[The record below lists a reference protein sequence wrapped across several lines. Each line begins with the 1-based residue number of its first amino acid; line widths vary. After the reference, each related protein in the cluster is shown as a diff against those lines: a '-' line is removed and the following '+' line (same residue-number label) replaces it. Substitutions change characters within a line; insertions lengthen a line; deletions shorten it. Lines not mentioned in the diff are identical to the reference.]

1 MLDRRIWPHWRQA
14 PLTDSLSTPRE
25 VGSKST
31 AIIDSTGANDI
42 NGLASEL
49 RLLALADVDAGR
61 DQNAG
66 RDVTSVSSTLTSLGA
81 NKVATDV
88 DGLLDVLGVAN
99 HVHDRDAGLVQLVD
113 GPNRGNTNG
122 ADEELG
128 LLLNDNVEEL
138 GELTLGVVVLRG
150 SGEASSR

>member
-1 MLDRRIWPHWRQA
+1 ML
-14 PLTDSLSTPRE
+14 LTDSLSTPRE
-25 VGSKST
+25 VGGEST

-66 RDVTSVSSTLTSLGA
+66 RDVTSVSSTLTGLGA
-81 NKVATDV
+81 NKVATDI

-99 HVHDRDAGLVQLVD
+99 HVHDRDPGLVQLVD
-113 GPNRGNTNG
+113 GPNRGNADS

-138 GELTLGVVVLRG
+138 RELALGVVVLRG
-150 SGEASSR
+150 FGEASSRCVA